1 MGNNSGVIER
11 SLQTGLS
18 EALADTPVV
27 TILGPRQTGKST
39 LSKLVDAKRKYLTLD
54 DPLIRAEAK
63 TDPGSFLDAYET
75 PITIDEV
82 QRAPELLM
90 PIKLRVDRNRVPGSY
105 LLTGSANVLAL
116 PKIAD
121 SLAGRMEVLELLPF
135 TQAEIDGRPANF
147 IDHALSQDPWPSF
160 SPDDRVAD
168 RIVRGGFPEPAL
180 RTGARRR
187 EAWFESYVK
196 TLLERDVRD
205 LAQIEGLV
213 QLPRLLQLLAVRN
226 GASLNVSSLAR
237 DCGIPHTTLT
247 RYIDLLRK
255 LYLLQIVPAWSA
267 DVDTRLTKSPRAY
280 MVDSGLACYLAN
292 VDEDALRD
300 DRLNFSHALN
310 GFVANEL
317 ARLITQSRRRPWLMH
332 LRTVKLKEVD
342 FILEARDRR
351 VVGIEVKGG
360 SSVQPADFEG
370 LRYLQ
375 LLSGDRF
382 HRGIVLYHGT
392 EVIPVTSQ
400 LVALPIQSLWL

>member
-1 MGNNSGVIER
+1 MIER
-11 SLQTGLS
+11 ALRTALT
-18 EALADTPVV
+18 EALSDTPVV

-39 LSKLVDAKRKYLTLD
+39 LARAIDPKRKYLTLD
-54 DPLIRAEAK
+54 DPLMRAEAK
-63 TDPGSFLDAYET
+63 SDPGSFLDAYET

-82 QRAPELLM
+82 QRSPELLM
-90 PIKLRVDRNRVPGSY
+90 PIKLRVDRNRVPGAY

-121 SLAGRMEVLELLPF
+121 SLAGRMEVVELLPL
-135 TQAEIDGRPANF
+135 TQSEIEGCSTNF
-147 IDHALSQDPWPSF
+147 IDRALGNDLWEDQKVDSGL
-160 SPDDRVAD
+160 AE

-180 RTGARRR
+180 RSGARRR

-237 DCGIPHTTLT
+237 DCGIAHTTLT

-255 LYLLQIVPAWSA
+255 LYLIQIVPAWSA

-280 MVDSGLACYLAN
+280 LVDPGLACYLAN
-292 VDEDALRD
+292 LDEDALRN
-300 DRLNFSHALN
+300 DRQNFAHALN

-317 ARLITQSRRRPWLMH
+317 ARIISQSRRRPWLMH

-342 FILEARDRR
+342 FVVEGRDRR
-351 VVGIEVKGG
+351 LLGIEVKGTT
-360 SSVQPADFEG
+360 SVQPADFEG

-375 LLSGDRF
+375 LLAGDRF
-382 HRGIVLYHGT
+382 HRGIVLYAGS
-392 EVIPVTSQ
+392 EVVRVTSH
-400 LVALPIQSLWL
+400 LVALPISVLWT

>member
-1 MGNNSGVIER
+1 MIER
-11 SLQTGLS
+11 SLHGSLAD
-18 EALADTPVV
+18 ALADTPVV

-39 LSKLVDAKRKYLTLD
+39 LARSLDGKRTYLTLD
-54 DPLIRAEAK
+54 DPIVRAEAK
-63 TDPGSFLDAYET
+63 TDPSSFLDTHGT
-75 PITIDEV
+75 PITVDEV

-121 SLAGRMEVLELLPF
+121 SLAGRMEVIELLPF
-135 TQAEIDGRPANF
+135 TQAEIEGRTENF
-147 IDHALSQDPWPSF
+147 IDRALSAEPW
-160 SPDDRVAD
+160 DDVTKAERIAD

-180 RTGARRR
+180 RANARRR

-226 GASLNVSSLAR
+226 GSSLNVSSLAR

-247 RYIDLLRK
+247 RYLDLLKK
-255 LYLLQIVPAWSA
+255 LYLLQMVPAWSA
-267 DVDTRLTKSPRAY
+267 DVDTRLTKAPRAY
-280 MVDSGLACYLAN
+280 LVDTGLACYLAN
-292 VDEDALRD
+292 QDEDALRD
-300 DRLNFSHALN
+300 DRLAFGAALN

-317 ARLITQSRRRPWLMH
+317 ARLVSQSRRRPWLMH

-342 FILEARDRR
+342 FVLEARDRR
-351 VVGIEVKGG
+351 VVGIEVKATP
-360 SSVQPADFEG
+360 SVQPSDFEG

-375 LLSGDRF
+375 LLAGDRF
-382 HRGIVLYHGT
+382 HRGIVLYTGS
-392 EVIPVTSQ
+392 EVVRVTTH
-400 LVALPIQSLWL
+400 LTALPIQALWA